1 MSGTSGIL
9 GSEVQV
15 VGLRGKGTQYKG
27 RDYKETISG
36 AKSEEL
42 GSGFRLTILSVGTG
56 RLVSRMSL
64 VLHVVHPPLLFQLL
78 SSLQQ
83 LPLLYFHLF

>member
-1 MSGTSGIL
+1 MSRTSGIL

-15 VGLRGKGTQYKG
+15 VGLRGKGAQYKG

-42 GSGFRLTILSVGTG
+42 GSGFRLTIHGSNMRIRAQRWSVV
-56 RLVSRMSL
+56 R
-64 VLHVVHPPLLFQLL
+64 
-78 SSLQQ
+78 
-83 LPLLYFHLF
+83 